1 MRPEP
6 NDPQIR
12 ELVRAA
18 RTHSVTR
25 RSVIAGAT
33 AGAAMLALAA
43 CAPFRSSSAQP
54 VIAKDHS
61 ATVKSMIWAN
71 WPLYL
76 DEDSKK
82 HYPTLEAFEKQ
93 TGIKVAYDTVVN
105 DNDSYYRSVKARL
118 AAGKDISADTVC
130 LTDWMVSQ
138 WIELGYTQKLDHS
151 RIPNLANL
159 TPDLRKPDFDP
170 GRNYSVPW
178 QSGFAGICWN
188 KDLVPKGLK
197 QVSDLWA
204 PALKGRVTALSEWR
218 DTVGLV
224 MLEQGVNIA
233 GKSWGD
239 KQFNAAIAELNKHI
253 HAGQFYDIRG
263 NDYINDLKKGKA
275 VAGIVWSGDVEGL
288 NAEVG
293 SEKFAFAIP
302 ETGGTLWS
310 DNFLIPIGSQE
321 KANAEKLINYYYE
334 PEVAATVAAYVNYIT
349 PVEGAKEAMA
359 KVDPSLVDDQLI
371 FPNEDTLKKTYI
383 FRTLTQ
389 DEDTRYS
396 TSFQGMLLGGAS

>member
-1 MRPEP
+1 VKPVPE
-6 NDPQIR
+6 DPQIR
-12 ELVRAA
+12 EIVRAA
-18 RTHSVTR
+18 QTARVTR
-25 RSVIAGAT
+25 RSLLAGAT

-54 VIAKDHS
+54 IAALDHS
-61 ATVKSMIWAN
+61 STVKSMIWAN

-76 DEDSKK
+76 DEDSHK

-105 DNDSYYRSVKARL
+105 DNESYYRGVKQRL
-118 AAGKDISADTVC
+118 ESGKDISADTVV

-138 WIELGYTQKLDHS
+138 WIELSYTQRLDHS
-151 RIPNLANL
+151 SIPNLANL
-159 TPDLRKPDFDP
+159 TSDLRKPDFDP

-188 KDLVPKGLK
+188 KDLLPKGLK

-204 PALKGRVTALSEWR
+204 PALKGKVTALSEWR

-224 MLEQGVNIA
+224 MQENGVDLA
-233 GKSWGD
+233 SKAWGD
-239 KQFNAAIAELNKHI
+239 KQFDAAIAELTRHI
-253 HAGQFYDIRG
+253 HDGQFYDIQG
-263 NDYINDLKKGKA
+263 NDYVDDLKKGKA

-288 NAEVG
+288 NSEVG
-293 SEKFAFAIP
+293 SDKFAFAIP

-310 DNFLIPIGSQE
+310 DNFLIPVGSRE

-334 PEVAATVAAYVNYIT
+334 PDVAAKVAAYVNYIT
-349 PVEGAKEAMA
+349 PVQGAKEAMERI
-359 KVDPSLVDDQLI
+359 DPTLVDDQLI
-371 FPNEDTLKKTYI
+371 FPNEDTLKKVQI

-389 DEDTRYS
+389 DEQTRYS
-396 TSFQGMLLGGAS
+396 TAFQGMLLGA

>member
-1 MRPEP
+1 MTALPE
-6 NDPQIR
+6 DPRVR
-12 ELVRAA
+12 ELVRLA
-18 RTHSVTR
+18 RTRTVSR
-25 RSVIAGAT
+25 RTVLAGAT
-33 AGAAMLALAA
+33 AGAAALALAA
-43 CAPFRSSSAQP
+43 CAPFRSISDKPTA
-54 VIAKDHS
+54 AKDHS

-76 DEDSKK
+76 DEDSAK

-93 TGIKVAYDTVVN
+93 TGIRVAYDTVVN
-105 DNDSYYRSVKARL
+105 DNDSYYAGVKERL
-118 AAGKDISADTVC
+118 ALGKDISADTVC

-151 RIPNLANL
+151 KIPNLANL
-159 TPDLRKPDFDP
+159 TPKLRKPDFDP

-178 QSGFAGICWN
+178 QSGFTGLCWN
-188 KDLVPKGLK
+188 RDEVPGGLS

-204 PALKGRVTALSEWR
+204 PALKGKVSAVSEWR

-224 MLEQGVNIA
+224 MMEHGVDISS
-233 GKSWGD
+233 KSWGD
-239 KQFNAAIAELNKHI
+239 AQFNAAIKEITKHI
-253 HAGQFYDIRG
+253 HDGQFYDIQG
-263 NDYINDLKKGKA
+263 NSYVDDLKNGKT

-293 SEKFAFAIP
+293 GDKFAFAIP

-310 DNFLIPIGSQE
+310 DNFMIPIGSEE
-321 KANAEKLINYYYE
+321 KSNAEELINFYYE
-334 PEVAATVAAYVNYIT
+334 PEIAAKVAAYVNYIT

-359 KVDPSLVDDQLI
+359 KIDPTLVDDQLI
-371 FPNEDTLKKTYI
+371 FPNEETLAKVRI

-389 DEDTRYS
+389 QEQTRYS
-396 TSFQGMLLGGAS
+396 TTFQGMLLGA